1 MPKKPDLSERTA
13 DRDMKSREVWMVS
26 DVGSVGASRD
36 WKYSAAKKQGV
47 AANFLGLG
55 PLSKSQ
61 SAYGISRLEP
71 VPNKK

>member
-1 MPKKPDLSERTA
+1 
-13 DRDMKSREVWMVS
+13 MVS